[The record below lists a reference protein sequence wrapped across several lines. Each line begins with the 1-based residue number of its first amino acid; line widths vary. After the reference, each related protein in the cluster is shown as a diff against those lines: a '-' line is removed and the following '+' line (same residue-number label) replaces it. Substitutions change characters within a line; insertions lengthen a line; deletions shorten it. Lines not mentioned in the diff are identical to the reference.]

1 MNEELET
8 LCQVQKID
16 TKIIENEKKRAIGPQ
31 RIEEMQTELTRTRE
45 KIAKEKEIME
55 ELEKERR
62 KKETGARRRKGP
74 GQEGRSEAPRSED
87 QQGIPGDPQGD
98 RGGKDGQRQDG
109 RRHHPPHGT
118 DRGAEEGQP
127 ILPERA

>member
-45 KIAKEKEIME
+45 KIAKEKEIVE
-55 ELEKERR
+55 EAEKERR
-62 KKETGARRRKGP
+62 KKEIEYLKPKRRRSR
-74 GQEGRSEAPRSED
+74 RSKRSST
-87 QQGIPGDPQGD
+87 
-98 RGGKDGQRQDG
+98 K
-109 RRHHPPHGT
+109 
-118 DRGAEEGQP
+118 
-127 ILPERA
+127 